1 MYSADLS
8 LFVLDAGIRLLEQDF
23 PPALLYLL
31 LTDYIQLKYP
41 PDHAEALAYYAAL
54 DQRCARL
61 EQLGAIVALVGDHGM
76 TDKCAAD
83 GSYNIIY
90 LQDLL
95 DAGGEC
101 EVAAADVSV
110 AAGCAALVDA
120 CRAHAGGEP
129 QEHVP
134 DVQAR
139 GAGDAGGRRG
149 HHRQHLRDQCH
160 SDAARAIA
168 GVWGV
173 EGRLHRADTR
183 DRGGVRGAR
192 HSAPIKEALFRRPRH
207 PYTATLL
214 AAVPNPDPDIPPQ
227 QVRLSG
233 EVADLANLP
242 AGCAFP
248 PGALM

>member
-1 MYSADLS
+1 MASQLADQCNVEENRIDDGLDQVGRSLPDMYSADLS

-23 PPALLYLL
+23 PSALLYLS

-90 LQDLL
+90 LQDLR

-110 AAGCAALVDA
+110 AADCAAVVDIYKLE
-120 CRAHAGGEP
+120 RGPHGE
-129 QEHVP
+129 
-134 DVQAR
+134 
-139 GAGDAGGRRG
+139 G
-149 HHRQHLRDQCH
+149 
-160 SDAARAIA
+160 
-168 GVWGV
+168 
-173 EGRLHRADTR
+173 
-183 DRGGVRGAR
+183 
-192 HSAPIKEALFRRPRH
+192 
-207 PYTATLL
+207 
-214 AAVPNPDPDIPPQ
+214 
-227 QVRLSG
+227 
-233 EVADLANLP
+233 
-242 AGCAFP
+242 
-248 PGALM
+248 